1 MEGLTHMSTES
12 STPSGA
18 GGVGIFGI
26 IGWLGTVAVMAS
38 VAIRFVKPEWLQ
50 YQQYLA
56 WAGLA
61 LILVYL
67 AGQWRDIQSF
77 YQGRGARY
85 GTLSI
90 VSVLVFAGILV
101 AVNYLSSRQ
110 NKRWDL
116 TANQVYALSDQTVK
130 ILSSLDAPVKFTV
143 FDEELSFDRYRDR
156 LDEYAYHSSLVSAE
170 YVDPIKNPVR
180 ANAAEVT
187 SLGTIL
193 VEYKDRTERV
203 MSSGEQELTNALIKA
218 VTGAERKVYFT
229 QGHGEKDPESS
240 DRTGYT
246 AVAQA
251 LGTDNYS
258 VEAIVLAQ
266 QTTVPDDATV
276 LVIAGP
282 QTDFLEPEID
292 AVKAYVAR
300 GGKVLAMIDPLQDPA
315 SPGQPNLIAFLH
327 EWGLQLGDDVV
338 LDASGI
344 GRLLGTDAS
353 VPVAANYPPHPITT
367 NFQLMTAFPLARS
380 VTPVEGGVDGRFAQS
395 IVETSAQSWAE
406 TNLQSLTGG
415 DAPVELNTD
424 QGDRQGPIALGAAV
438 SAPASDPPEPAAPA
452 EGEGETPAEPPA
464 TPESRIVAIG
474 DSEFASNSVLGV
486 QGNRDFFMN
495 TINWLAQ
502 QENLIAI
509 RPKEPEDRRLTLTAS
524 DQSNLMMLSLFVI
537 PGLVL
542 ATGVYNWYKRR

>member
-1 MEGLTHMSTES
+1 MSTES
-12 STPSGA
+12 STDPRGTAVS
-18 GGVGIFGI
+18 VFGI
-26 IGWLGTVAVMAS
+26 IGWLGTIAVMAS
-38 VAIRFVKPEWLQ
+38 VAIRFVKPEWQQ

-67 AGQWRDIQSF
+67 AGQWRDIQTF
-77 YQGRGARY
+77 YQGRSARY

-90 VSVLVFAGILV
+90 VGVLVFAGILV

-156 LDEYAYHSSLVSAE
+156 LDEYAYHSSLVTAE

-180 ANAAEVT
+180 ANAAKIT

-203 MSSGEQELTNALIKA
+203 TGSGEQELTNALIKA

-229 QGHGEKDPESS
+229 QGHGEKDTESS
-240 DRTGYT
+240 ERTGYS
-246 AVAQA
+246 AIAQA
-251 LGTDNYS
+251 LGTDNYG
-258 VEAIVLAQ
+258 VEKIVLAQ
-266 QTTVPDDATV
+266 QPAVPDDATV

-282 QTDFLEPEID
+282 QTDFLPPEID

-300 GGKVLAMIDPLQDPA
+300 GGKVLAMVDPEQDPA
-315 SPGQPNLIAFLH
+315 APGQPNLAAFLK
-327 EWGLQLGDDVV
+327 EWGLQLGSDVV

-353 VPVAANYPPHPITT
+353 VPVAANYPPHAITT
-367 NFQLMTAFPLARS
+367 NFELMTAFPLARS
-380 VTPVEGGVDGRFAQS
+380 VTPVEGGVDGRTAQA
-395 IVETSAQSWAE
+395 IVETSPQSWAE
-406 TNLQSLTGG
+406 ADLAGLAKG
-415 DAPVELNTD
+415 DGRVELNPE

-438 SAPASDPPEPAAPA
+438 SAPATDAPA
-452 EGEGETPAEPPA
+452 PAPADTSSETPAEPA
-464 TPESRIVAIG
+464 AKPESRIVAIG

-509 RPKEPEDRRLTLTAS
+509 RPKEPEDRRLTLTA
-524 DQSNLMMLSLFVI
+524 DAQSRLMMLSLFVI
-537 PGLVL
+537 PGLVF
-542 ATGVYNWYKRR
+542 ATGFYNWYRRR

>member
-12 STPSGA
+12 STSPRGNA
-18 GGVGIFGI
+18 VTIFGI
-26 IGWLGTVAVMAS
+26 IGWLGTIAVMAS
-38 VAIRFVKPEWLQ
+38 VAIRFVRPEWQQ

-56 WAGLA
+56 WGGLA

-67 AGQWRDIQSF
+67 AGQWRDVQSF
-77 YQGRGARY
+77 YQGRSARY

-101 AVNYLSSRQ
+101 AINYLSSRQ

-130 ILSSLDAPVKFTV
+130 ILQSLDAPVKFTV

-156 LDEYAYHSSLVSAE
+156 LDEYAYQSSLVSAE

-180 ANAAEVT
+180 ANAAKVT

-193 VEYKDRTERV
+193 IDYKDRTERV
-203 MSSGEQELTNALIKA
+203 TGSGEQELTNALIKA
-218 VTGAERKVYFT
+218 VTGATRKVYFT

-240 DRTGYT
+240 ERTGFS
-246 AVAQA
+246 AVAEA
-251 LGTDNYS
+251 LRSDNYS
-258 VEAIVLAQ
+258 VEKIVLAQ
-266 QTTVPDDATV
+266 KGAVPDDATV

-282 QTDFLEPEID
+282 QTDFLQPEID
-292 AVKAYVAR
+292 AVKQYMAH
-300 GGKVLAMIDPLQDPA
+300 GGKVLALVDPQTDPGA
-315 SPGQPNLIAFLH
+315 AGKPNLTAFLH
-327 EWGLQLGDDVV
+327 DWAMTVGDDVV

-353 VPVAANYPPHPITT
+353 VPVAANYPPHAITT

-380 VTPVEGGVDGRFAQS
+380 VTPVEGGVNGRTAQT
-395 IVETSAQSWAE
+395 IVETSPQSWAE
-406 TNLQSLTGG
+406 ADLAGLSKG
-415 DAPVELNTD
+415 DGRVELNTED
-424 QGDRQGPIALGAAV
+424 GDRSGPISLGAAV
-438 SAPASDPPEPAAPA
+438 SAPA
-452 EGEGETPAEPPA
+452 AEPPA
-464 TPESRIVAIG
+464 PPVPDPAAEKPAEPAPKPESRVVGIG
-474 DSEFASNSVLGV
+474 DSEFASNSVIGV

-509 RPKEPEDRRLTLTAS
+509 RPKEPEDRRLTLTA
-524 DQSNLMMLSLFVI
+524 DAQSRLMMLSLLII
-537 PGLVL
+537 PGLVF
-542 ATGVYNWYKRR
+542 ATGVYNWYRRR

>member
-1 MEGLTHMSTES
+1 MSTES
-12 STPSGA
+12 STDPRGTAVS
-18 GGVGIFGI
+18 VFGI
-26 IGWLGTVAVMAS
+26 IGWLGTIAVMAS
-38 VAIRFVKPEWLQ
+38 VAIRFVKPEWQQ

-67 AGQWRDIQSF
+67 AGQWRDIQTF
-77 YQGRGARY
+77 YQGRSARY

-90 VSVLVFAGILV
+90 VGVLVFAGILV

-156 LDEYAYHSSLVSAE
+156 LDEYAYHSSLVTAE

-180 ANAAEVT
+180 ANAAKIT

-193 VEYKDRTERV
+193 VEYKDCTERV
-203 MSSGEQELTNALIKA
+203 TGSGEQELTNALIKA

-229 QGHGEKDPESS
+229 QGHGEKDTESS
-240 DRTGYT
+240 ERTGYS
-246 AVAQA
+246 AIAQA
-251 LGTDNYS
+251 LGTDNYG
-258 VEAIVLAQ
+258 VEKIVLAQ
-266 QTTVPDDATV
+266 QPAVPDDATV

-282 QTDFLEPEID
+282 QTDFLPPEID

-300 GGKVLAMIDPLQDPA
+300 GGKVLAMVDPEQDPA
-315 SPGQPNLIAFLH
+315 APGQPNLAAFLK
-327 EWGLQLGDDVV
+327 EWGLQLGSDVV

-353 VPVAANYPPHPITT
+353 VPVAANYPPHAITT
-367 NFQLMTAFPLARS
+367 NFELMTAFPLARS
-380 VTPVEGGVDGRFAQS
+380 VTPVEGGVDGRTAQA
-395 IVETSAQSWAE
+395 IVETSPQSWAE
-406 TNLQSLTGG
+406 ADLAGLAKG
-415 DAPVELNTD
+415 DGRVELNPE

-438 SAPASDPPEPAAPA
+438 SAPATDAPA
-452 EGEGETPAEPPA
+452 PAPADTSSETPAEPA
-464 TPESRIVAIG
+464 AKPESRIVAIG

-509 RPKEPEDRRLTLTAS
+509 RPKEPEDRRLTLTA
-524 DQSNLMMLSLFVI
+524 DAQSRLMMLSLFVI
-537 PGLVL
+537 PGLVF
-542 ATGVYNWYKRR
+542 ATGFYNWYRRR